1 MDMTR
6 EKQAPER
13 EQALENEP
21 GAMPVFASGELFG
34 SASEIGIRHDGALYR
49 LRITRQGKLILN
61 K

>member
-6 EKQAPER
+6 ERPAPEHQPAQ
-13 EQALENEP
+13 EKEP
-21 GAMPVFASGELFG
+21 GAMPVYASSALFG
-34 SASEIGIRHDGALYR
+34 QASEIGIRHDGALYR